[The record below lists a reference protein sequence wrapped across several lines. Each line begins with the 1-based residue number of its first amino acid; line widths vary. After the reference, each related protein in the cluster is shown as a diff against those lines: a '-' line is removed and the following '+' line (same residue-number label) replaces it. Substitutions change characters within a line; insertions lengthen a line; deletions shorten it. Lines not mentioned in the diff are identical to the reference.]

1 MIARIELRRLELTPD
16 CLEVGPPSNF
26 ELEKETI
33 GLKCFYFDLV
43 SDYVHAHKVK
53 WQ

>member
-26 ELEKETI
+26 ELDKKTM
-33 GLKCFYFDLV
+33 GLKCLYFDLV
-43 SDYVHAHKVK
+43 FDT
-53 WQ
+53 Q